1 MAIDISSVAYAIT
14 HHPKANTRI
23 KHGHAQQCLAAA
35 LGYKSLA
42 ALQASPAAGFLPD
55 RETHVVL
62 DVAAL
67 LDRAHELNLAIGAE
81 ELCAM
86 VHDAISKVWVGTP
99 VHMSLEAFHSAL
111 QQDVDFTAAND
122 GIVSGQTAITNSDG
136 VREIYMPIEG
146 LDFDKVPSNGDPFEI
161 EISGHIAMEQDPDR
175 PYWGHR
181 VETRATLWLV
191 RQGRAFWAAGCRIKD
206 AELDTSWDQP
216 DVLTLAEAL
225 ADLLDV
231 DIAVADELTD
241 ASLQQ
246 LASEEG
252 LVYGWEFDFS
262 EVSVDEDVLEQ
273 IEVRH
278 GSLRVRVRPD
288 FFDRVQGFLR
298 DPRRHYLHGDEIEDE
313 PGVYFCASCDKPVE
327 ADHFDREHATKSYER
342 YFTDLL
348 RWQRR
353 PARNKGG
360 VRRPANPVNVV
371 APAALAHQAAYE
383 ASRSPFHRWLGRQV
397 ERNDPIGDLA
407 RDVRRDKAFPVSA
420 SSREAVRRY
429 LEAVARTPDVMVT
442 FKDAWREFS
451 SAK

>member
-1 MAIDISSVAYAIT
+1 M
-14 HHPKANTRI
+14 
-23 KHGHAQQCLAAA
+23 
-35 LGYKSLA
+35 A

-191 RQGRAFWAAGCRIKD
+191 RQGTTGRPRC
-206 AELDTSWDQP
+206 S
-216 DVLTLAEAL
+216 
-225 ADLLDV
+225 
-231 DIAVADELTD
+231 
-241 ASLQQ
+241 
-246 LASEEG
+246 
-252 LVYGWEFDFS
+252 
-262 EVSVDEDVLEQ
+262 
-273 IEVRH
+273 
-278 GSLRVRVRPD
+278 RV
-288 FFDRVQGFLR
+288 
-298 DPRRHYLHGDEIEDE
+298 PR
-313 PGVYFCASCDKPVE
+313 
-327 ADHFDREHATKSYER
+327 
-342 YFTDLL
+342 
-348 RWQRR
+348 
-353 PARNKGG
+353 
-360 VRRPANPVNVV
+360 
-371 APAALAHQAAYE
+371 
-383 ASRSPFHRWLGRQV
+383 
-397 ERNDPIGDLA
+397 
-407 RDVRRDKAFPVSA
+407 
-420 SSREAVRRY
+420 
-429 LEAVARTPDVMVT
+429 
-442 FKDAWREFS
+442 
-451 SAK
+451 